1 MSVITVIILLLL
13 SLVVFGAKG
22 LILDV
27 NSKYHRI
34 RIRIHQRQR
43 H

>member
-22 LILDV
+22 LIVVV

-34 RIRIHQRQR
+34 RIHQRQR
-43 H
+43 